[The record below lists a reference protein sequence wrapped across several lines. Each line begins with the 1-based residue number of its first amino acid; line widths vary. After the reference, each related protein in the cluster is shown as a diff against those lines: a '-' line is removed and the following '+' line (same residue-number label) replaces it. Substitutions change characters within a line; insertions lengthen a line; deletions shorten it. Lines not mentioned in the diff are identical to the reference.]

1 MLVIDSIRTDL
12 SRQITHWNQAITR
25 LAALDHLASQNAWQG
40 IDHKIGE
47 LLKNSLQQNV
57 MEVIALGK
65 QLQRDLEHSG
75 NEPQK
80 MRLLRQGVLVLRQR
94 YLRAEETIHFYTVAI
109 NSRTTPLIAALLRAC
124 DILCFKSMEEIL
136 QPLGK
141 KTPPIL
147 TYIDKGAGASIL
159 KAGLR
164 LWDGNISPVAA
175 VKITQHNLFR
185 PTAIIH
191 ETGHQVAHILNWNEE
206 LAHTLKSKL
215 EEHPAAVGIAY
226 ASWASEI
233 AADAFSFVHT
243 GFGSVAAL
251 HDVVSSTSQHV
262 FQYKEGDPHPI
273 SYVRVLLNI
282 ELCRRCFG
290 AGPWDEMEQAF
301 RNEYDIDK
309 VNFSSIPL
317 IKLCIPAIPD
327 VANLILFSPLQA
339 FSNKTLSQLIP
350 PERVS
355 PQSLEKLEFLAGPAL
370 FTSHAWIW
378 NESIRLLA
386 LNSYKI
392 GTGRGN
398 LDDLYKQ
405 QEQWMLKLGYSVVMN

>member
-40 IDHKIGE
+40 LDHKIGE
-47 LLKNSLQQNV
+47 LLKNSLQNNV
-57 MEVIALGK
+57 MEVVVLGK

-75 NEPQK
+75 NDPQ
-80 MRLLRQGVLVLRQR
+80 RLRILRQGVLLLRQK

-109 NSRTTPLIAALLRAC
+109 NSRTTPIIAALLRAC
-124 DILCFKSMEEIL
+124 DILCLKSMEEIL
-136 QPLGK
+136 RPLGK
-141 KTPPIL
+141 ETPPIL

-191 ETGHQVAHILNWNEE
+191 ETGHQVAHILGWNEE
-206 LAHTLKSKL
+206 LANTLRSKL
-215 EEHPAAVGIAY
+215 QGHPTAVGEAY

-251 HDVVSSTSQHV
+251 HDVVSSTRQHV
-262 FQYKEGDPHPI
+262 FHYNEGDPHPI
-273 SYVRVLLNI
+273 SYLRVLLNI

-290 AGPWDEMEQAF
+290 AGPWDEMQQAF
-301 RNEYDIDK
+301 RNEYDIEK
-309 VNFSSIPL
+309 ANFSSVPL
-317 IKLCIPAIPD
+317 IKLCIQAIPD
-327 VANLILFSPLQA
+327 AASLILFLPLQA
-339 FSNKTLSQLIP
+339 FGNRSLSQLIP

-378 NESIRLLA
+378 SESIRLLA

-405 QEQWMLKLGYSVVMN
+405 QEQWMLKLGYTVAMN